1 MKDLFERIHTEEHR
15 NVLGRPKK
23 WQAVD
28 FMGMSYGA
36 SVLFLAFKYRLPKWV
51 NLMGWS
57 MVYIHSRRFFY
68 APQEPREVV

>member
-1 MKDLFERIHTEEHR
+1 MNTLIERIHTEEHR

-28 FMGMSYGA
+28 FTGISYGA
-36 SVLFLAFKYRLPKWV
+36 AVLFLATKYRLPKWV
-51 NLMGWS
+51 NLMGLS
-57 MVYIHSRRFFY
+57 MLYIHSRRFFY